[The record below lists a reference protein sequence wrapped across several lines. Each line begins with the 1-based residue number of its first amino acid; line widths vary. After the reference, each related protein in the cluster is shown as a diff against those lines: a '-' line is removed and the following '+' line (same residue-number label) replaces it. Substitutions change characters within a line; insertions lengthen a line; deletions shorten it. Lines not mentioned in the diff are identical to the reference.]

1 MNPYLILIVI
11 AGFCGVSFEAF
22 RLGVEHEKANEV
34 EKKDL
39 VAEAVDAANNAS
51 AAAIA
56 AIKPK
61 YTTINS
67 EVQREVRTNTIY
79 NDCHNTADGVRLLN
93 QALSGGAKPASDS
106 ELPKADPAK

>member
-1 MNPYLILIVI
+1 MNPWPIVLAMLIALG
-11 AGFCGVSFEAF
+11 AGAGGFK
-22 RLGVEHEKANEV
+22 LGVDHQKAQEV
-34 EKKDL
+34 DKQEL
-39 VAEAVDAANNAS
+39 VAEAVDAANAAS

-61 YTTINS
+61 YTTIQN

-79 NDCHNTADGVRLLN
+79 NDCHNTADGMRLLN
-93 QALSGGAKPASDS
+93 QALTGGTKPSGHS